1 MNGVRLMRIR
11 RALMFEIASVTIL
24 LFVAL
29 LAGSVWIGLSL
40 FATGYILLSVFKPNI
55 PMDIFSSGVVWG
67 AMIPSPLLSLPLFIL
82 MSEVLVSAGLG
93 RSLFSG
99 LAPWLGR
106 LPGGL
111 LHVNVVGSTLFA
123 AVSGSSAATTAIVG
137 KVSLPE
143 LQARGYDR
151 KLAMGSLAGA
161 GTLGFLIPPSIIMI
175 IYGVVA
181 EQSILEL
188 FIAGV
193 VPGLALALLYMSYIG
208 IHQVL
213 TGTQPRQ
220 EKASFGQRLQGLR
233 DIGPVAVLIVAI
245 MGALYLGLASVSE
258 LAAIGVLG
266 AVLISI
272 AMGQFSVSSM
282 IAAGRRAVRTS
293 AMIGLIIIGAA
304 LLNAAFGFLGIPKA
318 VAAQIASLGLSPFV
332 LIAVLLVFYVV
343 LGMFLDG
350 TSIIVM
356 TLPITLPLVTAA
368 GFHPIWFG
376 IFVVVAV
383 EISQIT
389 PPIGFNLFV
398 IQSQTGESIGAI
410 AKAAIP
416 FFLILLGFALL
427 LAVFPDLA
435 LWLPRTLQ

>member
-1 MNGVRLMRIR
+1 
-11 RALMFEIASVTIL
+11 MFEIASVTLL

-40 FATGYILLSVFKPNI
+40 FATGYVLLSIFKPNI
-55 PMDIFSSGVVWG
+55 PMDIFSSGVIWG
-67 AMIPSPLLSLPLFIL
+67 SVIPTPLLSLPLFIL
-82 MSEVLVSAGLG
+82 MSEVLVAAGLG

-111 LHVNVVGSTLFA
+111 LHVNVVSSTLFA

-151 KLAMGSLAGA
+151 QLAMGSLAGA

-193 VPGLALALLYMSYIG
+193 IPGLTLALLYMAYIAG
-208 IHQVL
+208 HQVV
-213 TGTQPRQ
+213 TGRQP
-220 EKASFGQRLQGLR
+220 ASEHPSWTERLRGLR
-233 DIGPVAVLIVAI
+233 DIGPVAALITGI
-245 MGALYLGLASVSE
+245 MGSLYLGLASVSE

-266 AVLISI
+266 AVII
-272 AMGQFSVSSM
+272 AILMGRFSLHTM
-282 IAAGRRAVRTS
+282 IRAGRRAARTS

-304 LLNAAFGFLGIPKA
+304 LLNSAFGFLGIPKA
-318 VAAQIASLGLSPFV
+318 IAGQIAALGLSPFA
-332 LIAVLLVFYVV
+332 LIVVLLAFYAL

-356 TLPITLPLVTAA
+356 TLPITLPLVKAA
-368 GFHPIWFG
+368 GYDSIWFG

-398 IQSQTGESIGAI
+398 IQSQTGESIGII
-410 AKAAIP
+410 ARAALP
-416 FFLILLGFALL
+416 FFGILLAFALL
-427 LAVFPDLA
+427 LAIVPELA
-435 LWLPRTLQ
+435 LWLPGTLQ

>member
-1 MNGVRLMRIR
+1 
-11 RALMFEIASVTIL
+11 MFEIALVTGL

-40 FATGYILLSVFKPNI
+40 FATGYLLLSIFKPNI
-55 PMDIFSSGVVWG
+55 PMEIFSSGVIWG
-67 AMIPSPLLSLPLFIL
+67 ALIPTPLLSLPLFIL

-99 LAPWLGR
+99 LAPWVGR

-137 KVSLPE
+137 NVSLPQ

-151 KLAMGSLAGA
+151 QLAMGSLAGA

-193 VPGLALALLYMSYIG
+193 VPGLTLAALYMFYIAA
-208 IHQVL
+208 HQTI
-213 TGTQPRQ
+213 TGTQPAVDRP
-220 EKASFGQRLQGLR
+220 SRRDLLRGLR
-233 DIGPVAVLIVAI
+233 DIGPIVILIGTI
-245 MGALYLGLASVSE
+245 MSALYLGFASVSE
-258 LAAIGVLG
+258 LAALGVLG
-266 AVLISI
+266 AVLISVLMGRFSWR
-272 AMGQFSVSSM
+272 AMLG
-282 IAAGRRAVRTS
+282 AGRRAVRTS
-293 AMIGLIIIGAA
+293 AMIGLIVIGAA
-304 LLNAAFGFLGIPKA
+304 LLNSAFGFLGIPKA
-318 VAAQIASLGLSPFV
+318 IAGQIGSFGLSPMA
-332 LIAVLLVFYVV
+332 LIVVLLIFYAV

-356 TLPITLPLVTAA
+356 TLPITLPLITAA
-368 GFHPIWFG
+368 GFDAIWFG

-389 PPIGFNLFV
+389 PPMGFNLFV
-398 IQSQTGESIGAI
+398 IQSQTGESIGTI
-410 AKAAIP
+410 ARAALP
-416 FFLILLGFALL
+416 FFGILLGFALL

>member
-1 MNGVRLMRIR
+1 
-11 RALMFEIASVTIL
+11 MFEISLVTLL

-40 FATGYILLSVFKPNI
+40 FATGYILLAIFKPNI
-55 PMDIFSSGVVWG
+55 PMDIFASGVVWG
-67 AMIPSPLLSLPLFIL
+67 SMIPTPLLSLPLFIL
-82 MSEVLVSAGLG
+82 MSEVLVAAGLG

-143 LQARGYDR
+143 LQKRGYDR

-193 VPGLALALLYMSYIG
+193 IPGITLALLYMAYIAL
-208 IHQVL
+208 HQTL
-213 TGTQPRQ
+213 TGTQPQQ
-220 EKASFGQRLQGLR
+220 EKPTAKDRLKGLR
-233 DIGPVAVLIVAI
+233 DIGPVAALIIAI
-245 MGALYLGLASVSE
+245 MGSLYLGLASVSE

-266 AVLISI
+266 SIIISI
-272 AMGQFSVSSM
+272 AMGRFSLVSM

-318 VAAQIASLGLSPFV
+318 IAAQIASFGLSPFV
-332 LIAVLLVFYVV
+332 LIAVLLIFYVI

-368 GFHPIWFG
+368 GFDPVWFG

-398 IQSQTGESIGAI
+398 IQSQTGEAIGAI
-410 AKAAIP
+410 AKAAAP
-416 FFLILLGFALL
+416 FFLILSGFALL
-427 LAVFPDLA
+427 LAVFPELA
-435 LWLPRTLQ
+435 LWLPRTLK

>member
-1 MNGVRLMRIR
+1 
-11 RALMFEIASVTIL
+11 MFEIATVAIL

-40 FATGYILLSVFKPNI
+40 FATGYVLLSIFKPNI
-55 PMDIFSSGVVWG
+55 PMDIFSSGIIWG

-82 MSEVLVSAGLG
+82 MSELLVAAGLG

-143 LQARGYDR
+143 LEARGYDR
-151 KLAMGSLAGA
+151 DLAMGSLAGA

-188 FIAGV
+188 FVAGII
-193 VPGLALALLYMSYIG
+193 PGLALAGLYMAYIAA
-208 IHQVL
+208 HQII
-213 TGTQPRQ
+213 TKSQPKQDKPSRA
-220 EKASFGQRLQGLR
+220 ELLRSFI
-233 DIGPVAVLIVAI
+233 DIGPVAFLIAGI
-245 MGALYLGLASVSE
+245 MGSLYLGLASVTE

-266 AVLISI
+266 ALVISVV
-272 AMGQFSVSSM
+272 MGRFSMSAV
-282 IAAGRRAVRTS
+282 IRAGRRAVRTS

-304 LLNAAFGFLGIPKA
+304 LLNSAFGFLGIPKA
-318 VAAQIASLGLSPFV
+318 IAAQIASYGLSPFA
-332 LIAVLLVFYVV
+332 LIVVLLAFYAL

-356 TLPITLPLVTAA
+356 TLPITLPLVIAA
-368 GFHPIWFG
+368 GYDPIWFG

-398 IQSQTGESIGAI
+398 IQSQTGESIGRI
-410 AKAAIP
+410 AKAALP
-416 FFLILLGFALL
+416 FFVLLLAFALL
-427 LAVFPDLA
+427 LALFPQLA
-435 LWLPRTLQ
+435 LWLPGTLA

>member
-1 MNGVRLMRIR
+1 MS
-11 RALMFEIASVTIL
+11 EIAVVTVL

-40 FATGYILLSVFKPNI
+40 FATGYVLLAIFKPNI

-67 AMIPSPLLSLPLFIL
+67 GMIPSPLLSLPLFIL
-82 MSEVLVSAGLG
+82 MSEVLVAAGLG

-143 LQARGYDR
+143 LQKRGYNR

-193 VPGLALALLYMSYIG
+193 VPGAVLAALYMFYIAV
-208 IHQVL
+208 HQTL
-213 TGTQPRQ
+213 TKSQPKQDRSSLG
-220 EKASFGQRLQGLR
+220 ERLQGLR
-233 DIGPVAVLIVAI
+233 DIGPVAALIVAI
-245 MGALYLGLASVSE
+245 MSSLYLGLASVSE

-266 AVLISI
+266 AIVISI
-272 AMGQFSVSSM
+272 LMGQFSLSAM

-304 LLNAAFGFLGIPKA
+304 LLNSAFGFLGIPKA
-318 VAAQIASLGLSPFV
+318 IAAQIASFELSPFL
-332 LIAVLLVFYVV
+332 LIAVLLLFYAV

-368 GFHPIWFG
+368 GFDPIWFG
-376 IFVVVAV
+376 IFIVVAV

-398 IQSQTGESIGAI
+398 IQSQTGETIGAI
-410 AKAAIP
+410 ARAAVP
-416 FFLILLGFALL
+416 FFFILLGFAML
-427 LAVFPDLA
+427 LAAFPDLA
-435 LWLPRTLQ
+435 LWLPRTLK

>member
-1 MNGVRLMRIR
+1 
-11 RALMFEIASVTIL
+11 MFEIALVTVL
-24 LFVAL
+24 LFVVL

-40 FATGYILLSVFKPNI
+40 FATGYILLSIFKPNI
-55 PMDIFSSGVVWG
+55 PMDIFSSGVIWG
-67 AMIPSPLLSLPLFIL
+67 SMIPTPLLSLPLFIL
-82 MSEVLVSAGLG
+82 MSEVLVAAGIG

-99 LAPWLGR
+99 LAPWVSR

-151 KLAMGSLAGA
+151 SMAMGSLAGA

-175 IYGVVA
+175 IYGVMA

-188 FIAGV
+188 FVAGV
-193 VPGLALALLYMSYIG
+193 IPGLSLAGLYMVFIA
-208 IHQVL
+208 IHQAV
-213 TGTQPRQ
+213 TGSQPDAERPSW
-220 EKASFGQRLQGLR
+220 ADRLQGLR
-233 DIGPVAVLIVAI
+233 DIGPVAALIAGIV
-245 MGALYLGLASVSE
+245 GSLYLGLASISE

-266 AVLISI
+266 AVIISI
-272 AMGQFSVSSM
+272 LMGRFSLAAMVR
-282 IAAGRRAVRTS
+282 AGRRAVRTS

-304 LLNAAFGFLGIPKA
+304 LLNSAFGFLGIPRA
-318 VAAQIASLGLSPFV
+318 IADQVAGLGLSPFA
-332 LIAVLLVFYVV
+332 LIVVLLLFYVL

-368 GFHPIWFG
+368 GYDPIWFG

-398 IQSQTGESIGAI
+398 IQSQTGENIGRI
-410 AKAAIP
+410 AKAAFP
-416 FFLILLGFALL
+416 FFLILLAFALL
-427 LAVFPDLA
+427 LAIFPGLA
-435 LWLPRTLQ
+435 LWLPGTMQ

>member
-1 MNGVRLMRIR
+1 ML
-11 RALMFEIASVTIL
+11 EIAMVTIL
-24 LFVAL
+24 LFVGL

-40 FATGYILLSVFKPNI
+40 FATGYVLLSIFKPNI
-55 PMDIFSSGVVWG
+55 PMDIFSSGVIWG
-67 AMIPSPLLSLPLFIL
+67 SMIPSPLLSLPLFIL
-82 MSEVLVSAGLG
+82 MSEVLVAAGLG

-99 LAPWLGR
+99 LAPWVGR

-143 LQARGYDR
+143 LEARGYDR
-151 KLAMGSLAGA
+151 QLAMGSLAGA

-175 IYGVVA
+175 IYGVIA
-181 EQSILEL
+181 EVSILEL

-193 VPGLALALLYMSYIG
+193 IPGLTLAFLYMSYIAL
-208 IHQVL
+208 HQ
-213 TGTQPRQ
+213 TITQSQPRA
-220 EKASFGQRLQGLR
+220 EKPTAHALLCGAR
-233 DIGPVAVLIVAI
+233 DIGPVAALIACI
-245 MGALYLGLASVSE
+245 MGALYLGFASVSE
-258 LAAIGVLG
+258 LAALGVLG
-266 AVLISI
+266 AIVI
-272 AMGQFSVSSM
+272 AALMGRFTLPSM

-293 AMIGLIIIGAA
+293 AMIGMIIVGAA
-304 LLNAAFGFLGIPKA
+304 LLNSAFGFLGIPKA
-318 VAAQIASLGLSPFV
+318 IAGQIAALGLSPFA
-332 LIAVLLVFYVV
+332 LIVVLLIFYAI

-356 TLPITLPLVTAA
+356 TLPITLPLITAE
-368 GFHPIWFG
+368 GFDPIWFG

-398 IQSQTGESIGAI
+398 IQSQTGESIGTI
-410 AKAAIP
+410 ARAALP
-416 FFLILLGFALL
+416 FFAILLGFALV
-427 LAVFPDLA
+427 LAMIPELA

>member
-1 MNGVRLMRIR
+1 
-11 RALMFEIASVTIL
+11 MFEIASVTLL

-40 FATGYILLSVFKPNI
+40 FATGYVLLSIFKPNI
-55 PMDIFSSGVVWG
+55 PMDIFSSGVIWG
-67 AMIPSPLLSLPLFIL
+67 SVIPTPLLSLPLFIL
-82 MSEVLVSAGLG
+82 MSEVLVAAGLG

-111 LHVNVVGSTLFA
+111 LHVNVVSSTLFA

-151 KLAMGSLAGA
+151 QLAMGSLAGA

-193 VPGLALALLYMSYIG
+193 IPGLTLALLYMAYIAG
-208 IHQVL
+208 HQVV
-213 TGTQPRQ
+213 TGRQP
-220 EKASFGQRLQGLR
+220 ASEHPSWTERLRGLR
-233 DIGPVAVLIVAI
+233 DIGPVAALITGI
-245 MGALYLGLASVSE
+245 MGSLYLGFASVSE

-266 AVLISI
+266 AVII
-272 AMGQFSVSSM
+272 AILMGRFSLHTM
-282 IAAGRRAVRTS
+282 IRAGRRAARTS

-304 LLNAAFGFLGIPKA
+304 LLNSAFGFLGIPKA
-318 VAAQIASLGLSPFV
+318 IAGQIAALGLSPFA
-332 LIAVLLVFYVV
+332 LIVVLLAFYAL

-368 GFHPIWFG
+368 GYDSIWFG

-398 IQSQTGESIGAI
+398 IQSQTGESIGTI
-410 AKAAIP
+410 ARAALP
-416 FFLILLGFALL
+416 FFGILLAFALL
-427 LAVFPDLA
+427 LAIVPDLA
-435 LWLPRTLQ
+435 LWLPGTLQ

>member
-1 MNGVRLMRIR
+1 
-11 RALMFEIASVTIL
+11 MFEIASVTLL

-40 FATGYILLSVFKPNI
+40 FATGYVLLSIFKPNI
-55 PMDIFSSGVVWG
+55 PMDIFSSGVIWG
-67 AMIPSPLLSLPLFIL
+67 SVIPTPLLSLPLFIL
-82 MSEVLVSAGLG
+82 MSEVLVAVGLG

-111 LHVNVVGSTLFA
+111 LHVNVVSSTLFA

-151 KLAMGSLAGA
+151 QLAMGSLAGA

-193 VPGLALALLYMSYIG
+193 IPGLTLALLYMAYIAG
-208 IHQVL
+208 HQVV
-213 TGTQPRQ
+213 TGRQP
-220 EKASFGQRLQGLR
+220 ASEHPSWTERLRGLR
-233 DIGPVAVLIVAI
+233 DIGPVAALITGI
-245 MGALYLGLASVSE
+245 MGSLYLGLASVSE

-266 AVLISI
+266 AVII
-272 AMGQFSVSSM
+272 AILMGRFSLPTM
-282 IAAGRRAVRTS
+282 IRAGRRAVRTS

-304 LLNAAFGFLGIPKA
+304 LLNSAFGFLGIPKA
-318 VAAQIASLGLSPFV
+318 IAGQIAALGLSPFA
-332 LIAVLLVFYVV
+332 LIVVLLAFYAL

-368 GFHPIWFG
+368 GYDSIWFG

-398 IQSQTGESIGAI
+398 IQSQTGESIGTI
-410 AKAAIP
+410 ARAALP
-416 FFLILLGFALL
+416 FFGILLAFALL
-427 LAVFPDLA
+427 LAIVPELA
-435 LWLPRTLQ
+435 LWLPGTLQ

>member
-1 MNGVRLMRIR
+1 ML
-11 RALMFEIASVTIL
+11 EIAAVTLL

-40 FATGYILLSVFKPNI
+40 FATGYILLAIFKPNI
-55 PMDIFSSGVVWG
+55 PMEIFTGGLVWG
-67 AMIPSPLLSLPLFIL
+67 SLIPKPLLSLPLFIL
-82 MSEVLVSAGLG
+82 MSEVLVTAGIG

-99 LAPWLGR
+99 LSPWLGR

-151 KLAMGSLAGA
+151 QLAMGSLAGA

-193 VPGLALALLYMSYIG
+193 IPGLTLALLYMVYIALQQ
-208 IHQVL
+208 HL
-213 TGTQPRQ
+213 TGTQPVLPKPDRR
-220 EKASFGQRLQGLR
+220 ERLQSLR
-233 DIGPVAVLIVAI
+233 DIGPVAALIIAI
-245 MGALYLGLASVSE
+245 MGSLYLGLASVSE
-258 LAAIGVLG
+258 LAAVGVLG
-266 AVLISI
+266 AVII
-272 AMGQFSVSSM
+272 AIITGQFSLAAM
-282 IAAGRRAVRTS
+282 IRAGRRAVRTS

-304 LLNAAFGFLGIPKA
+304 LLNSAFGFLGIPKA
-318 VAAQIASLGLSPFV
+318 IAGVIADWQLTSFSLIV
-332 LIAVLLVFYVV
+332 VLLIFYAV

-368 GFHPIWFG
+368 GYDPVWFG
-376 IFVVVAV
+376 IFIVVAV

-398 IQSQTGESIGAI
+398 IQSQTGEGIGTI
-410 AKAAIP
+410 ARAALP
-416 FFLILLGFALL
+416 FFIILLAFALL
-427 LAVFPDLA
+427 LALFPALA
-435 LWLPRTLQ
+435 LWLPQTLQ

>member
-1 MNGVRLMRIR
+1 
-11 RALMFEIASVTIL
+11 MFEIALVTIL

-40 FATGYILLSVFKPNI
+40 FATGYVLLSIFKPNI
-55 PMDIFSSGVVWG
+55 PMEIFSSGVIWG
-67 AMIPSPLLSLPLFIL
+67 SMIPTPLLSLPLFIL
-82 MSEVLVSAGLG
+82 MSEVLVAAGLG

-99 LAPWLGR
+99 LSPWLGR
-106 LPGGL
+106 FPGGL

-143 LQARGYDR
+143 LEARGYDR
-151 KLAMGSLAGA
+151 QLAMGSLAGA

-193 VPGLALALLYMSYIG
+193 IPGLTLALLYMAYIAV
-208 IHQVL
+208 HQ
-213 TGTQPRQ
+213 TISGTQPALERTTW
-220 EKASFGQRLQGLR
+220 ADRLRGLR
-233 DIGPVAVLIVAI
+233 DIDPVAALIVAI

-272 AMGQFSVSSM
+272 VMGRFSVRSM
-282 IAAGRRAVRTS
+282 IRAGRRAVRTS

-304 LLNAAFGFLGIPKA
+304 LLNSAFGFLGIPKA
-318 VAAQIASLGLSPFV
+318 IAGQIAALGLSPFA
-332 LIAVLLVFYVV
+332 LIVVLLLFYAL

-368 GFHPIWFG
+368 GYDPIWFG

-398 IQSQTGESIGAI
+398 IQSQTGEGIGRI
-410 AKAAIP
+410 ARAALP
-416 FFLILLGFALL
+416 FFVLLLAFALL
-427 LAVFPDLA
+427 LAIFPGIA
-435 LWLPRTLQ
+435 LWLPGTLR

>member
-1 MNGVRLMRIR
+1 MNGAIWIPGRLM
-11 RALMFEIASVTIL
+11 LEIGIVTTL

-40 FATGYILLSVFKPNI
+40 FATGYILLSIFKPNI
-55 PMDIFSSGVVWG
+55 PMEIFSGGLIWG
-67 AMIPSPLLSLPLFIL
+67 SMIPTPLLSLPLFIL
-82 MSEVLVSAGLG
+82 MSEVLVMAGLG

-99 LAPWLGR
+99 LAPWVGR

-143 LQARGYDR
+143 LAKRGYDR
-151 KLAMGSLAGA
+151 QLAMGSLAGA

-175 IYGVVA
+175 IYGVAA

-193 VPGLALALLYMSYIG
+193 IPGLTLAALYMLYIAA
-208 IHQVL
+208 HQVL
-213 TGTQPRQ
+213 TGSQPRIDKPTTR
-220 EKASFGQRLQGLR
+220 ERLRGLW

-245 MGALYLGLASVSE
+245 MSALYLGFASVSE
-258 LAAIGVLG
+258 LAALGVLG
-266 AVLISI
+266 ALII
-272 AMGQFSVSSM
+272 AGVTGQLSLPGL

-304 LLNAAFGFLGIPKA
+304 MLNASFGFLGIPKA
-318 VAAQIASLGLSPFV
+318 VAAQIAAFGLSPFA
-332 LIAVLLVFYVV
+332 LIVVLLVFYAV

-356 TLPITLPLVTAA
+356 TLPITLPLITAA
-368 GFHPIWFG
+368 GFDPIWFG

-398 IQSQTGESIGAI
+398 IQSQTGESIGTI
-410 AKAAIP
+410 ARAALP
-416 FFLILLGFALL
+416 FFCILLGFALL
-427 LAVFPDLA
+427 LAVVPDLA

>member
-1 MNGVRLMRIR
+1 MNGDNQTPIWQMP
-11 RALMFEIASVTIL
+11 MFEIASVTIL

-40 FATGYILLSVFKPNI
+40 FATGYILLSIFKPNI
-55 PMDIFSSGVVWG
+55 PMDIFASGVVWG
-67 AMIPSPLLSLPLFIL
+67 SIIPSPLLSLPLFIL
-82 MSEVLVSAGLG
+82 MSEVLVAAGLG

-99 LAPWLGR
+99 LAPWVGR

-143 LQARGYDR
+143 LQKRGYDR
-151 KLAMGSLAGA
+151 QLAMGSLAGA

-193 VPGLALALLYMSYIG
+193 VPGLTLALLYMSYIG
-208 IHQVL
+208 LHQVV
-213 TGTQPRQ
+213 TKSQPKQDRPSMQ
-220 EKASFGQRLQGLR
+220 ERLQGLR
-233 DIGPVAVLIVAI
+233 DIGPVAALIIAI
-245 MGALYLGLASVSE
+245 MSSLYLGLASVSE

-266 AVLISI
+266 AILISI
-272 AMGQFSVSSM
+272 TMGQFSMASM

-293 AMIGLIIIGAA
+293 AMIGLIIMGAA

-318 VAAQIASLGLSPFV
+318 VAAQIAALGLSPFL
-332 LIAVLLVFYVV
+332 LIAVLLVFYVI

-398 IQSQTGESIGAI
+398 IQSQTGENIGTI
-410 AKAAIP
+410 AKAAAP

-427 LAVFPDLA
+427 LAVVPDLA

>member
-1 MNGVRLMRIR
+1 
-11 RALMFEIASVTIL
+11 MFEIASVTIV
-24 LFVAL
+24 LFVVL

-40 FATGYILLSVFKPNI
+40 FATGYLMLAIFKPNI
-55 PMDIFSSGVVWG
+55 PMDIFSSGVIWG
-67 AMIPSPLLSLPLFIL
+67 SLTPTSLLSLPLFIL

-93 RSLFSG
+93 KSLFSG
-99 LAPWLGR
+99 LAPWVGR

-111 LHVNVVGSTLFA
+111 MHVNVVGSTLFA

-143 LQARGYDR
+143 LEARGYDR
-151 KLAMGSLAGA
+151 QLAMGSLAGA

-193 VPGLALALLYMSYIG
+193 VPGLTLAAFYMLYIAGHQMITRRQPPSEKPTARELL
-208 IHQVL
+208 L
-213 TGTQPRQ
+213 
-220 EKASFGQRLQGLR
+220 GLR
-233 DIGPVAVLIVAI
+233 DIGPIGALIGSI
-245 MGALYLGLASVSE
+245 MAALYLGFASVSE
-258 LAAIGVLG
+258 LAALGVLGVLG

-272 AMGQFSVSSM
+272 IMGNFRWVEM

-293 AMIGLIIIGAA
+293 AMIGLIMIGAA
-304 LLNAAFGFLGIPKA
+304 LLNSAFGFLGIPKA
-318 VAAQIASLGLSPFV
+318 VAGQIAGFALSPFG
-332 LIAVLLVFYVV
+332 LILVLLAFYVL

-356 TLPITLPLVTAA
+356 TLPITLPLITAA
-368 GFHPIWFG
+368 GFDPIWFG

-398 IQSQTGESIGAI
+398 IQSQTGESIGTI
-410 AKAAIP
+410 ARAALP
-416 FFLILLGFALL
+416 FFGILVTFALILTI
-427 LAVFPDLA
+427 FPDLA

>member
-1 MNGVRLMRIR
+1 MV
-11 RALMFEIASVTIL
+11 EIAVVTIL

-40 FATGYILLSVFKPNI
+40 FATGYGLLAIFKPNI
-55 PMDIFSSGVVWG
+55 PMDIFSSGVIWG
-67 AMIPSPLLSLPLFIL
+67 AMIPTPLLSLPLFIL
-82 MSEVLVSAGLG
+82 MSEVLVAAGLG

-111 LHVNVVGSTLFA
+111 LHVNVVGSTMFA

-143 LQARGYDR
+143 LKSRGYGR
-151 KLAMGSLAGA
+151 QIAMGSLAGA

-193 VPGLALALLYMSYIG
+193 IPGLTLAGLYMIYIAL
-208 IHQVL
+208 HQAIS
-213 TGTQPRQ
+213 GSQPDV
-220 EKASFGQRLQGLR
+220 EKTSWSDKAKGLR
-233 DIGPVAVLIVAI
+233 DIGPVVALIVAI
-245 MGALYLGLASVSE
+245 MGSLYLGLASVSE

-266 AVLISI
+266 AIII
-272 AMGQFSVSSM
+272 AIIMGRFNFSAM
-282 IAAGRRAVRTS
+282 IVAGRRAVRTS

-304 LLNAAFGFLGIPKA
+304 LLNSAFGFLGIPKA
-318 VAAQIASLGLSPFV
+318 VAGQIAALGLSPFF
-332 LIAVLLVFYVV
+332 LIVVLLIFYAV

-368 GFHPIWFG
+368 NFDPIWFG
-376 IFVVVAV
+376 IFIVVAV

-398 IQSQTGESIGAI
+398 IQSQTGESIGTI
-410 AKAAIP
+410 ATAALP
-416 FFLILLGFALL
+416 FFLILLGFAML
-427 LAVFPDLA
+427 LAIFPDLA

>member
-1 MNGVRLMRIR
+1 
-11 RALMFEIASVTIL
+11 MFEISLVTLIL
-24 LFVAL
+24 FIAL

-40 FATGYILLSVFKPNI
+40 FATGYILLAIFKPNI
-55 PMDIFSSGVVWG
+55 PMDIFASGVVWG
-67 AMIPSPLLSLPLFIL
+67 SMIPTPLLSLPLFIL
-82 MSEVLVSAGLG
+82 MSEVLVAAGLG

-143 LQARGYDR
+143 LQKRGYDR

-193 VPGLALALLYMSYIG
+193 IPGITLALLYMAYIAF
-208 IHQVL
+208 HQTL
-213 TGTQPRQ
+213 TGTQPQQ
-220 EKASFGQRLQGLR
+220 EIPTAKDRLKGLR
-233 DIGPVAVLIVAI
+233 DIGPVAALIIAI
-245 MGALYLGLASVSE
+245 MGSLYLGLASVSE

-266 AVLISI
+266 AVIISI
-272 AMGQFSVSSM
+272 MMGRFSMSSM

-304 LLNAAFGFLGIPKA
+304 LLNSAFGFLGIPKA
-318 VAAQIASLGLSPFV
+318 VAAQIASLGLSPFF
-332 LIAVLLVFYVV
+332 LIAVLLIFYVI

-368 GFHPIWFG
+368 GFDPIWFG

-410 AKAAIP
+410 ARAAVP
-416 FFLILLGFALL
+416 FFLILSGFALL

-435 LWLPRTLQ
+435 LWLPRTLK

>member
-1 MNGVRLMRIR
+1 
-11 RALMFEIASVTIL
+11 MFEIGTVTLL
-24 LFVAL
+24 LFVAF

-40 FATGYILLSVFKPNI
+40 FAIGYILLSIFKPNI
-55 PMDIFSSGVVWG
+55 PMDIFSSGVIWG
-67 AMIPSPLLSLPLFIL
+67 SMIPTPLLSLPLFIL
-82 MSEVLVSAGLG
+82 MSEILVAAGLG

-99 LAPWLGR
+99 LAPWVGR

-151 KLAMGSLAGA
+151 QLAMGSLAGA

-193 VPGLALALLYMSYIG
+193 IPGLTLALLYMAYIAG
-208 IHQVL
+208 HQLL
-213 TGTQPRQ
+213 TRSQPQ
-220 EKASFGQRLQGLR
+220 SEKPTGQALLRGLV
-233 DIGPVAVLIVAI
+233 DIGPVAALIVGI
-245 MGALYLGLASVSE
+245 MGALYLGFASVSE
-258 LAAIGVLG
+258 LAALGVLG
-266 AVLISI
+266 AVLIAV
-272 AMGQFSVSSM
+272 AMGRFSLSGM

-293 AMIGLIIIGAA
+293 AMIGMIIIGAA

-318 VAAQIASLGLSPFV
+318 IAAQIASLGLSPFA
-332 LIAVLLVFYVV
+332 LIVALLIFYAV

-368 GFHPIWFG
+368 GFDPIWFG

-398 IQSQTGESIGAI
+398 IQSQTGESIGTI
-410 AKAAIP
+410 ARAALP
-416 FFLILLGFALL
+416 FFGILLGFALI
-427 LAVFPDLA
+427 LAIFPDLA

>member
-1 MNGVRLMRIR
+1 
-11 RALMFEIASVTIL
+11 MFEIAIVFCL

-40 FATGYILLSVFKPNI
+40 FATGYLLLSIFKPNI
-55 PMDIFSSGVVWG
+55 PMDIFSSGVIWG
-67 AMIPSPLLSLPLFIL
+67 TLIPTPLLSLPLFIL

-137 KVSLPE
+137 NVSLPQ

-151 KLAMGSLAGA
+151 QLAMGSLAGA

-193 VPGLALALLYMSYIG
+193 IPGLTLAAFYMLYIAV
-208 IHQVL
+208 HQTI
-213 TGTQPRQ
+213 TGTQPPAERPTFH
-220 EKASFGQRLQGLR
+220 ELLNGLR
-233 DIGPVAVLIVAI
+233 DIGPIVALIGTI
-245 MGALYLGLASVSE
+245 MGALYLGFASVSE
-258 LAAIGVLG
+258 LAALGVLG
-266 AVLISI
+266 AVLISVL
-272 AMGQFSVSSM
+272 MGRFSWRGM
-282 IAAGRRAVRTS
+282 LGAGRRAVRTT
-293 AMIGLIIIGAA
+293 AMIGLIVVGAG
-304 LLNAAFGFLGIPKA
+304 LLNSAFGFLGIPKA
-318 VAAQIASLGLSPFV
+318 VAAQIASFGLSPMA
-332 LIAVLLVFYVV
+332 LILVLLVFYAL

-356 TLPITLPLVTAA
+356 TLPITLPLITAA
-368 GFHPIWFG
+368 GFDPIWFG

-398 IQSQTGESIGAI
+398 IQSQTGESIGTI
-410 AKAAIP
+410 ARAALP
-416 FFLILLGFALL
+416 FFGILLGFAIL

-435 LWLPRTLQ
+435 LWLPRMLQ

>member
-1 MNGVRLMRIR
+1 
-11 RALMFEIASVTIL
+11 MFEIAAVASL
-24 LFVAL
+24 LFVLL

-40 FATGYILLSVFKPNI
+40 FATGYLMLSIFKPNI
-55 PMDIFSSGVVWG
+55 PMDIFSSGVIWG
-67 AMIPSPLLSLPLFIL
+67 SIIPTPLLSLPLFIL

-93 RSLFSG
+93 KSLFSG
-99 LAPWLGR
+99 LAPWVGR

-111 LHVNVVGSTLFA
+111 LHVNVVGSTVFA

-137 KVSLPE
+137 SVSLPQLE
-143 LQARGYDR
+143 ARGYDR
-151 KLAMGSLAGA
+151 QLAMGSLAGA

-193 VPGLALALLYMSYIG
+193 IPGLTLAALYMIYIA
-208 IHQVL
+208 IHQ
-213 TGTQPRQ
+213 TITRTQPHVERPTGK
-220 EKASFGQRLQGLR
+220 ELLNGLF
-233 DIGPVAVLIVAI
+233 DIGPIALLIGAI
-245 MGALYLGLASVSE
+245 MGSLYLGLASVSE
-258 LAAIGVLG
+258 LAALGVFG

-272 AMGQFSVSSM
+272 IMGRFSWRAML
-282 IAAGRRAVRTS
+282 AAGRRAVRTS
-293 AMIGLIIIGAA
+293 AMIGLIVIGAA
-304 LLNAAFGFLGIPKA
+304 LLNSAFGFLGIPKA
-318 VAAQIASLGLSPFV
+318 IATQISSFDLSPMA
-332 LIAVLLVFYVV
+332 LIVVLLVFYAL

-356 TLPITLPLVTAA
+356 TLPITLPLITAA
-368 GFHPIWFG
+368 GFDPIWFG

-398 IQSQTGESIGAI
+398 IQSQTNESIGTI
-410 AKAAIP
+410 ARAALP
-416 FFLILLGFALL
+416 FFAILLGFAVL

>member
-1 MNGVRLMRIR
+1 
-11 RALMFEIASVTIL
+11 MFEIAVVTIL

-40 FATGYILLSVFKPNI
+40 FATGYGLLAIFKPHI
-55 PMDIFSSGVVWG
+55 PMDIFSSGVIWG
-67 AMIPSPLLSLPLFIL
+67 SMIPTPLLSLPLFIL
-82 MSEVLVSAGLG
+82 MSEVLVAAGLA

-143 LQARGYDR
+143 LKSRGYDQR
-151 KLAMGSLAGA
+151 MAMGSLAGA

-193 VPGLALALLYMSYIG
+193 IPGLTLAGLYMIYIAL
-208 IHQVL
+208 HQ
-213 TGTQPRQ
+213 TISGSQPNVEKSGWA
-220 EKASFGQRLQGLR
+220 EKAKGLR
-233 DIGPVAVLIVAI
+233 DIGPVVALIIAI
-245 MGALYLGLASVSE
+245 MGSLYLGLASVSE

-266 AVLISI
+266 AIVI
-272 AMGQFSVSSM
+272 AIVMGRFSFSAMVM
-282 IAAGRRAVRTS
+282 AGRRAVRTS

-304 LLNAAFGFLGIPKA
+304 LLNSAFGFLGIPKA
-318 VAAQIASLGLSPFV
+318 VAGQIAALGLSPFF
-332 LIAVLLVFYVV
+332 LIVVLLIFYAV

-368 GFHPIWFG
+368 NFDPIWFG

-398 IQSQTGESIGAI
+398 IQSQTGESIGTI
-410 AKAAIP
+410 ARAALP

>member
-1 MNGVRLMRIR
+1 MSGEKQMQMWK
-11 RALMFEIASVTIL
+11 ALMFEISLVTLL

-40 FATGYILLSVFKPNI
+40 FATGYILLAIFKPNI
-55 PMDIFSSGVVWG
+55 PMDIFASGVVWG
-67 AMIPSPLLSLPLFIL
+67 SMIPTPLLSLPLFIL
-82 MSEVLVSAGLG
+82 MSEVLVAAGLG

-143 LQARGYDR
+143 LQKRGYDR

-193 VPGLALALLYMSYIG
+193 VPGITLALLYMAYIAF
-208 IHQVL
+208 HQTL
-213 TGTQPRQ
+213 TGTQPQQ
-220 EKASFGQRLQGLR
+220 EKPTAKDRLKGLR
-233 DIGPVAVLIVAI
+233 DIGPVAALIIAI
-245 MGALYLGLASVSE
+245 MGSLYLGLASVSE

-266 AVLISI
+266 SVIISI
-272 AMGQFSVSSM
+272 AMGRFSLVSM

-304 LLNAAFGFLGIPKA
+304 LLNSAFGFLGIPKA
-318 VAAQIASLGLSPFV
+318 IAAQIASFGLSPFV
-332 LIAVLLVFYVV
+332 LIAVLLVFYVI

-368 GFHPIWFG
+368 GFDPIWFG

-398 IQSQTGESIGAI
+398 IQSQTGEAIGAI
-410 AKAAIP
+410 ARAAAP
-416 FFLILLGFALL
+416 FFLILSGFALL
-427 LAVFPDLA
+427 LAVFPELA
-435 LWLPRTLQ
+435 LWLPRTLK

>member
-1 MNGVRLMRIR
+1 
-11 RALMFEIASVTIL
+11 MFEIAIVASL

-40 FATGYILLSVFKPNI
+40 FATGYILLSIFKPNI
-55 PMDIFSSGVVWG
+55 PMDIFSGGVVWG
-67 AMIPSPLLSLPLFIL
+67 AIIPTPLLSLPLFIL

-99 LAPWLGR
+99 LAPWVGR

-123 AVSGSSAATTAIVG
+123 AVSGSSATTTAIVG
-137 KVSLPE
+137 NVTLPE
-143 LQARGYDR
+143 LEARGYDR
-151 KLAMGSLAGA
+151 QLAMGSLAGA
-161 GTLGFLIPPSIIMI
+161 GTLGFLIPPSILMI
-175 IYGVVA
+175 IYGVVT

-193 VPGLALALLYMSYIG
+193 IPGLTLAAIYMLYIAL
-208 IHQVL
+208 HQTL
-213 TGTQPRQ
+213 TGTQPEVERPTR
-220 EKASFGQRLQGLR
+220 ADLWRGAR
-233 DIGPVAVLIVAI
+233 DIGPIAALIGTI
-245 MGALYLGLASVSE
+245 MAALYLGFASVSE
-258 LAAIGVLG
+258 LAALGVLG
-266 AVLISI
+266 AVLISMS
-272 AMGQFSVSSM
+272 MGRFSAWALL
-282 IAAGRRAVRTS
+282 AAGRRAVRTS
-293 AMIGLIIIGAA
+293 AMIGLIVIGAA

-318 VAAQIASLGLSPFV
+318 IAAQIADFGLSPMV
-332 LIAVLLVFYVV
+332 LIAVLLVFYAL

-356 TLPITLPLVTAA
+356 TLPITLPLITAA
-368 GFHPIWFG
+368 GFDPIWFG

-398 IQSQTGESIGAI
+398 IQSQTGESIGKI
-410 AKAAIP
+410 ARAALP
-416 FFLILLGFALL
+416 FFFILLGFAML
-427 LAVFPDLA
+427 LAIFPDLA

>member
-1 MNGVRLMRIR
+1 
-11 RALMFEIASVTIL
+11 MFEIAVVACL
-24 LFVAL
+24 LFVGL

-40 FATGYILLSVFKPNI
+40 FATGYLMLSIFKPNI
-55 PMDIFSSGVVWG
+55 PMDIFSSGVIWG
-67 AMIPSPLLSLPLFIL
+67 SLIPTPLLSLPLFIL

-99 LAPWLGR
+99 LAPWVGR

-137 KVSLPE
+137 NVSLPQLE
-143 LQARGYDR
+143 ARGYDR
-151 KLAMGSLAGA
+151 QLAMGSLAGA

-193 VPGLALALLYMSYIG
+193 IPGLTLAAFYMLYIA
-208 IHQVL
+208 IHQ
-213 TGTQPRQ
+213 TITRTQPHVERPTGR
-220 EKASFGQRLQGLR
+220 ELLAGLR
-233 DIGPVAVLIVAI
+233 DIGPIALLIGTI
-245 MGALYLGLASVSE
+245 MGALYLGFASVSE
-258 LAAIGVLG
+258 LAALGVLG
-266 AVLISI
+266 AVLISV
-272 AMGQFSVSSM
+272 AMGRFSWRAM
-282 IAAGRRAVRTS
+282 LAAGRRAVRTS
-293 AMIGLIIIGAA
+293 AMIGLIVIGAA
-304 LLNAAFGFLGIPKA
+304 LLNSAFGFLGIPKA
-318 VAAQIASLGLSPFV
+318 IAAQIASFGLSPMA
-332 LIAVLLVFYVV
+332 LIIVLLVFYAA

-356 TLPITLPLVTAA
+356 TLPITLPLITAA
-368 GFHPIWFG
+368 GFDPIWFG

-410 AKAAIP
+410 ARAALP
-416 FFLILLGFALL
+416 FFGILLGFAIL

>member
-1 MNGVRLMRIR
+1 MS
-11 RALMFEIASVTIL
+11 EIAAVTLL

-40 FATGYILLSVFKPNI
+40 FATGYVLLAIFKPNI
-55 PMDIFSSGVVWG
+55 PMEIFTGGLVWG
-67 AMIPSPLLSLPLFIL
+67 SLIPKPLLSLPLFIL
-82 MSEVLVSAGLG
+82 MSEILVSAGIG

-99 LAPWLGR
+99 LAPWVGR

-111 LHVNVVGSTLFA
+111 LHINVVGSTLFA

-143 LQARGYDR
+143 LESRGYNR
-151 KLAMGSLAGA
+151 NLAMGSLAGA

-188 FIAGV
+188 FIAGII
-193 VPGLALALLYMSYIG
+193 PGLTLAALYMAYIA
-208 IHQVL
+208 IHQTL
-213 TGTQPRQ
+213 TDSQPVVERP
-220 EKASFGQRLQGLR
+220 SWRQRLTGLR
-233 DIGPVAVLIVAI
+233 DIGPVSFLIIAI
-245 MGALYLGLASVSE
+245 LGSLYLGLASISE
-258 LAAIGVLG
+258 LAAVGVLG
-266 AVLISI
+266 ALVI
-272 AMGQFSVSSM
+272 AVSTGNFSFAAT
-282 IAAGRRAVRTS
+282 IRAGRRAVRTS
-293 AMIGLIIIGAA
+293 SMIGLIIIGAA
-304 LLNAAFGFLGIPKA
+304 LLNSAFGFLGIPKA
-318 VAAQIASLGLSPFV
+318 IASEIAALGLSPIA
-332 LIAVLLVFYVV
+332 LIVVLLLFYAL

-356 TLPITLPLVTAA
+356 TLPVTLPLVIAA
-368 GFHPIWFG
+368 GYDPVWFG

-398 IQSQTGESIGAI
+398 IQSQTGESIATI
-410 AKAAIP
+410 AKSAMP
-416 FFLILLGFALL
+416 FFFILLAFAML
-427 LAVFPDLA
+427 LAVFPQLA
-435 LWLPRTLQ
+435 LWLPGTFE

>member
-1 MNGVRLMRIR
+1 
-11 RALMFEIASVTIL
+11 MFEIAIVAIL

-40 FATGYILLSVFKPNI
+40 FATGYLLLAFFRPHI
-55 PMDIFSSGVVWG
+55 PLDIFSGGVIWE

-82 MSEVLVSAGLG
+82 MSELLVAAGLG
-93 RSLFSG
+93 RLLFSG
-99 LAPWLGR
+99 LAPWVGR

-111 LHVNVVGSTLFA
+111 MHVNVVGSTLFA

-137 KVSLPE
+137 KVTLPE

-175 IYGVVA
+175 IYGVIA

-193 VPGLALALLYMSYIG
+193 VPGLALASLYMVYIAF
-208 IHQVL
+208 HQVV
-213 TGTQPRQ
+213 TGSQPRYDRPGWLDRVR
-220 EKASFGQRLQGLR
+220 ALR
-233 DIGPVAVLIVAI
+233 DIGPVALLIVGI
-245 MGALYLGLASVSE
+245 MGSLYAGIASVTE

-266 AVLISI
+266 ALIVSI
-272 AMGQFSVSSM
+272 LMGRFSFSRMVR
-282 IAAGRRAVRTS
+282 AGRRAVRTS

-304 LLNAAFGFLGIPKA
+304 LLNAAFGFLGIPRA
-318 VAAQIASLGLSPFV
+318 IASQISAFGLSPFA
-332 LIAVLLVFYVV
+332 LILVLLVFYAL

-368 GFHPIWFG
+368 GYDPIWFG

-410 AKAAIP
+410 ARAALP
-416 FFLILLGFALL
+416 FFGLMLLFAIM
-427 LAVFPDLA
+427 LALFPEFV
-435 LWLPRTLQ
+435 LWLPEMMR

>member
-1 MNGVRLMRIR
+1 MS
-11 RALMFEIASVTIL
+11 EIATVAL
-24 LFVAL
+24 LIFVAL

-40 FATGYILLSVFKPNI
+40 FATGYLLLAIFKPNI
-55 PMDIFSSGVVWG
+55 PMDIFSSGVIWG
-67 AMIPSPLLSLPLFIL
+67 SLIPSPLLSLPLFIL
-82 MSEVLVSAGLG
+82 MSEVLVRAGLG

-99 LAPWLGR
+99 LAPWVGR

-143 LQARGYDR
+143 LEARGYDR
-151 KLAMGSLAGA
+151 QLAMGSLAGA

-193 VPGLALALLYMSYIG
+193 IPGLTLAAIYMLYIAL
-208 IHQVL
+208 HQTITRSQPYSERP
-213 TGTQPRQ
+213 TGR
-220 EKASFGQRLQGLR
+220 KLLQGLR
-233 DIGPVAVLIVAI
+233 DIGPITALIGSI
-245 MGALYLGLASVSE
+245 MAALYMGFASVSE
-258 LAAIGVLG
+258 LAALGVLG
-266 AVLISI
+266 AVLIAI
-272 AMGQFSVSSM
+272 AMGRFTWASM

-293 AMIGLIIIGAA
+293 AMIGLIIVGAA
-304 LLNAAFGFLGIPKA
+304 LLNSALGFLGIPKA
-318 VAAQIASLGLSPFV
+318 IAGEIASFGLSPMA
-332 LIAVLLVFYVV
+332 LIVVLLVFYVV

-356 TLPITLPLVTAA
+356 TLPITLPLITAA
-368 GFHPIWFG
+368 GFDPIWFG

-389 PPIGFNLFV
+389 PPVGFNLFV
-398 IQSQTGESIGAI
+398 IQSLTEESMGTI
-410 AKAAIP
+410 ARAALP
-416 FFLILLGFALL
+416 FFGILLGFALL
-427 LAVFPDLA
+427 LALFPELA

>member
-1 MNGVRLMRIR
+1 
-11 RALMFEIASVTIL
+11 MFEIAFVTIG
-24 LFVAL
+24 LFVVL
-29 LAGSVWIGLSL
+29 LVGSVWIGLSL
-40 FATGYILLSVFKPNI
+40 FATGYILVSVFKPNV
-55 PMDIFSSGVVWG
+55 PMEIYSGGVVWD

-82 MSEVLVSAGLG
+82 MSEVLVAAGLG

-143 LQARGYDR
+143 LEKRGYDR
-151 KLAMGSLAGA
+151 NLAMGSLAGA

-181 EQSILEL
+181 EVSILEL

-193 VPGLALALLYMSYIG
+193 IPGLVLAGLYMAYIA

-213 TGTQPRQ
+213 SGSQPTSDKPTGRDLL
-220 EKASFGQRLQGLR
+220 RGLR
-233 DIGPVAVLIVAI
+233 EIGPVVALIGLI
-245 MGALYLGLASVSE
+245 MGSLYLGFASVSE
-258 LAAIGVLG
+258 LAALGVLG
-266 AVLISI
+266 AVLI
-272 AMGQFSVSSM
+272 AVGMGRFSLASM
-282 IAAGRRAVRTS
+282 VAAGRRAVRTS
-293 AMIGLIIIGAA
+293 SMIGLIIIGAS
-304 LLNAAFGFLGIPKA
+304 LLNASFGFLGIPKA
-318 VAAQIASLGLSPFV
+318 VAAQIAGLGLQPFM
-332 LIAVLLVFYVV
+332 LIVVLLVFYAL

-356 TLPITLPLVTAA
+356 TLPITLPLIIGA
-368 GFHPIWFG
+368 GFDPIWFG

-398 IQSQTGESIGAI
+398 IQSQTGESIGRI
-410 AKAAIP
+410 ARAALP
-416 FFLILLGFALL
+416 FFGILLGFALL
-427 LAVFPDLA
+427 LTIFPDIA

>member
-1 MNGVRLMRIR
+1 
-11 RALMFEIASVTIL
+11 MFEIALVTIL

-40 FATGYILLSVFKPNI
+40 FATGYVLLSIFKPNI
-55 PMDIFSSGVVWG
+55 PMEIFSSGVIWG
-67 AMIPSPLLSLPLFIL
+67 SMIPTPLLSLPLFIL
-82 MSEVLVSAGLG
+82 MSEVLVAAGLG

-99 LAPWLGR
+99 LSPWLGR
-106 LPGGL
+106 FPGGL

-143 LQARGYDR
+143 LEARGYDR
-151 KLAMGSLAGA
+151 QLAMGSLAGA

-193 VPGLALALLYMSYIG
+193 IPGLTLALLYMAYIAV
-208 IHQVL
+208 HQ
-213 TGTQPRQ
+213 TISGTQPALERTTW
-220 EKASFGQRLQGLR
+220 ADRLRGLR
-233 DIGPVAVLIVAI
+233 DIGPVAALIVAI

-272 AMGQFSVSSM
+272 VMGRFSVRTM
-282 IAAGRRAVRTS
+282 IRAGRRAVRTS

-304 LLNAAFGFLGIPKA
+304 LLNSAFGFLGIPKA
-318 VAAQIASLGLSPFV
+318 IAGQIAALGLSPFA
-332 LIAVLLVFYVV
+332 LIVVLLLFYAL

-368 GFHPIWFG
+368 GYDPIWFG

-398 IQSQTGESIGAI
+398 IQSQTGEGIGRI
-410 AKAAIP
+410 ARAALP
-416 FFLILLGFALL
+416 FFVLLLAFALL
-427 LAVFPDLA
+427 LAIFPGIA
-435 LWLPRTLQ
+435 LWLPGTLR